1 MTARKIALQYAG
13 RGWRVIPCRS
23 DKSSRIR
30 NWPVAA
36 SCDPETIITWWTEW
50 PNARIALLCGCGFVV
65 IDVDTGAAH
74 NNVDGFGTLAQ
85 LGPLPETRRVRT
97 PTGGMHIY
105 LQSNQPVRSRV
116 IGPGLELRA
125 ANQYVI
131 APPSPGYV
139 VIYDV
144 PLARLPDRL
153 FEEPSRPVKVEKK
166 QTGGPLVA
174 TAELPKPLYLKV
186 LRLVPLSAVVTR
198 HHQRRVIGILNIA
211 LQRRDH
217 RNDGLNIAGFCMREL
232 VRDGVISR
240 GTAEEL
246 LIEVAILNGYAAKD
260 GLKAAQATIRSGLGA
275 ISGPSSGRCGA
286 EQ

>member
-1 MTARKIALQYAG
+1 MTALETALQYAG

-23 DKSSRIR
+23 DKISRIR
-30 NWPVAA
+30 NWQVAA
-36 SCDPETIITWWTEW
+36 SCDPETIITWWTQW
-50 PNARIALLCGCGFVV
+50 PNAWIALLCGCGFVV
-65 IDVDTGAAH
+65 IDVDTGEAH
-74 NNVDGFGTLAQ
+74 NNVDGFATLAQ
-85 LGPLPETRRVRT
+85 LGPLPKTRRVRT

-105 LQSNQPVRSRV
+105 LQSDQPVRSRV

-144 PLARLPDRL
+144 PLARLPDWL
-153 FEEPSRPVKVEKK
+153 FDGPSRAVKVEKK
-166 QTGGPLVA
+166 QPGGPLVA
-174 TAELPKPLYLKV
+174 TAEFPKPPAELPKPLYLKV
-186 LRLVPLSAVVTR
+186 HRLVPLSAVVTR

-211 LQRRDH
+211 LQRQDH

-232 VRDGVISR
+232 IRNGIISSPA
-240 GTAEEL
+240 AEEL

-260 GLKAAQATIRSGLGA
+260 GFIAAEKTIRSGLGLA
-275 ISGPSSGRCGA
+275 P
-286 EQ
+286 

>member
-1 MTARKIALQYAG
+1 MTALEAALQCAG
-13 RGWRVIPCRS
+13 RGWPVIPCRS
-23 DKSSRIR
+23 DKIPRIR

-36 SCDPETIITWWTEW
+36 SCDPETIITWWTQW
-50 PNARIALLCGCGFVV
+50 PNAWIALLCGCGFVV
-65 IDVDTGAAH
+65 IDVDTGEAH
-74 NNVDGFGTLAQ
+74 KNVDGFGTLAQ

-105 LQSNQPVRSRV
+105 LQSDRPVRSRV

-139 VIYDV
+139 VINDV
-144 PLARLPDRL
+144 SLARLPERL
-153 FEEPSRPVKVEKK
+153 LDGPSLSVKEKK
-166 QTGGPLVA
+166 RRGGPLVA
-174 TAELPKPLYLKV
+174 TAQLPKPLYLKV

-211 LQRRDH
+211 LQRQDH

-232 VRDGVISR
+232 IRNGIISSPA
-240 GTAEEL
+240 AEEL

-260 GLKAAQATIRSGLGA
+260 GFIAVEKTIRSGLGLA
-275 ISGPSSGRCGA
+275 P
-286 EQ
+286 

>member
-1 MTARKIALQYAG
+1 MTALETALQYAG
-13 RGWRVIPCRS
+13 RGWPVIPCRS
-23 DKSSRIR
+23 NKISRIR
-30 NWPVAA
+30 NWQVAA
-36 SCDPETIITWWTEW
+36 SCDPETIIMWWTHW
-50 PNARIALLCGCGFVV
+50 PNAWIALLCGCGLVV
-65 IDVDTGAAH
+65 IDVDTGEAH

-85 LGPLPETRRVRT
+85 LGALPETRRVRT

-105 LQSNQPVRSRV
+105 LQSDQPVRSRV

-144 PLARLPDRL
+144 PLARLPDWL
-153 FEEPSRPVKVEKK
+153 FDGPSRAVRVEKK
-166 QTGGPLVA
+166 QPRGPLVA

-211 LQRRDH
+211 LQRWDH

-232 VRDGVISR
+232 IRNGIISSPA
-240 GTAEEL
+240 AEEL

-260 GLKAAQATIRSGLGA
+260 GFTAVEKTIRSGLGLA
-275 ISGPSSGRCGA
+275 P
-286 EQ
+286 

>member
-1 MTARKIALQYAG
+1 MIETALQYAG

-23 DKSSRIR
+23 DKISRIR

-50 PNARIALLCGCGFVV
+50 PNAWTALLCGGGFVV
-65 IDVDTGAAH
+65 IDVDTGEAH

-97 PTGGMHIY
+97 PSGGMHIY
-105 LQSNQPVRSRV
+105 LQSDQPVHSRV
-116 IGPGLELRA
+116 LGPGLELRA
-125 ANQYVI
+125 AKQYVI
-131 APPSPGYV
+131 APPSPGYG
-139 VIYDV
+139 VINDV
-144 PLARLPDRL
+144 ALARLPDWL
-153 FEEPSRPVKVEKK
+153 LDGPSRTVKVEKK
-166 QTGGPLVA
+166 PTGGPLVA

-232 VRDGVISR
+232 IRNGVISSPA
-240 GTAEEL
+240 AEEL
-246 LIEVAILNGYAAKD
+246 LIEVAMLNGYAAKD
-260 GLKAAQATIRSGLGA
+260 GLVTAEKTVRSGLGLA
-275 ISGPSSGRCGA
+275 P
-286 EQ
+286 